1 MDDPE
6 WFQYQL
12 LAKHALELF
21 EQRILI
27 DKALATTQ
35 LEMMQIERNRPDI
48 MQRIILDANYSNNET

>member
-1 MDDPE
+1 MHDDTE

-12 LAKHALELF
+12 LSKRALELW

-27 DKALATTQ
+27 DKALANTQ

-48 MQRIILDANYSNNET
+48 MQRIILENNNE